1 MAGGHSVWR
10 HTWACVV
17 QTGRLGQVCERKA
30 IHQFVYKNLDLVKVS
45 NLQMVDDLI
54 DIQECG
60 FKSEASNMFIKN
72 QIEMKLLPLHKDK
85 FKKIHIGQEFELCP
99 ILKVH
104 DDDSDIKLVTED
116 KFLVDIV
123 SNDIPPQTDVLCMT
137 TSSLYGLFSHM

>member
-17 QTGRLGQVCERKA
+17 QTGRLGQVCGRKA

-45 NLQMVDDLI
+45 NLQMVDDLIDI

-116 KFLVDIV
+116 KFLGDIG
-123 SNDIPPQTDVLCMT
+123 DIPPQTDVLCMT

>member
-1 MAGGHSVWR
+1 MGLCCADRAAGSGVWKEGNPPV
-10 HTWACVV
+10 CL
-17 QTGRLGQVCERKA
+17 QEPGPGQGE
-30 IHQFVYKNLDLVKVS
+30 QPP
-45 NLQMVDDLI
+45 DLI
-54 DIQECG
+54 DIQEC
-60 FKSEASNMFIKN
+60 KSVASNIFIKN

-116 KFLVDIV
+116 KFLGDIG
-123 SNDIPPQTDVLCMT
+123 DIPPQTDVLCMT

>member
-1 MAGGHSVWR
+1 MGLCCADRAAGSGVWKEGNPPV
-10 HTWACVV
+10 CL
-17 QTGRLGQVCERKA
+17 QEPGPGQGE
-30 IHQFVYKNLDLVKVS
+30 QPP
-45 NLQMVDDLI
+45 DLI
-54 DIQECG
+54 DIQEC
-60 FKSEASNMFIKN
+60 KSVASNMFIKN

-85 FKKIHIGQEFELCP
+85 CKKIHIGQEFELCP

-137 TSSLYGLFSHM
+137 TSGLYGLFSHM